1 MCTLCNACTEKSVC
15 YCARCPF
22 NTCKAWPTLLEE
34 ACFVCGEKNCKA
46 VYCGFAVHAQSS
58 GKGECLECIEE
69 EYGVKFEDWQRCPFT
84 LCLAHK
90 TKKK

>member
-1 MCTLCNACTEKSVC
+1 MCTLCNGCTESSLC

-22 NTCKAWPTLLEE
+22 NNWPALEDV
-34 ACFVCGEKNCKA
+34 CFVCGVKNCKA

-69 EYGVKFEDWQRCPFT
+69 EHGVKFEDWQHCPFT
-84 LCLAHK
+84 RCFNHR
-90 TKKK
+90 TKKI